1 MAPIKTSV
9 IGAGMALQMLHWP
22 SIACLPEM
30 FSLHSVMDRSGRSSE
45 KVKELCGAGVKIV
58 RTLEEVVRDP
68 EVELVSS
75 LLDLTIGGGGT
86 HTPVGYTVSL
96 IRCCAVYSVRTDLS
110 RSWWPVRMPHTSG
123 TSRRRSTLGSTV
135 RPALL
140 PPASFSPPRIRARPL
155 RDDPVSDAN
164 GS

>member
-30 FSLHSVMDRSGRSSE
+30 YRLHSVMDRSGRSSE
-45 KVKELCGAGVKIV
+45 KVEEVCGAGVKIV

-75 LLDLTIGGGGT
+75 LLNVMIRDRGT
-86 HTPVGYTVSL
+86 
-96 IRCCAVYSVRTDLS
+96 AKKK
-110 RSWWPVRMPHTSG
+110 
-123 TSRRRSTLGSTV
+123 
-135 RPALL
+135 
-140 PPASFSPPRIRARPL
+140 
-155 RDDPVSDAN
+155 
-164 GS
+164 